1 MILNKLTLSSALDGK
16 TILVTGGTGSFGKK
30 FVAQTLSSFNPKKI
44 IVYSRDE
51 MKQWSMRKQY
61 DGEKR
66 VGFRIGDIRDRQQL
80 ADCLKNVDIV
90 IHAAATKIVPTAE
103 LNPFEC
109 VKTNVFGSMNVVEA
123 CKQAGVKRVIA
134 LSTDKACNPINLY
147 GATKLAADKL
157 FTVGDHLSESETKFA
172 VVRYGN
178 VMGSRGSVIP
188 FFLKLA
194 AEEKPFPIT
203 DPAMTRFM
211 ISLEEAVD
219 TVWLAIQEMAG
230 GEIFVRKAPSMGIVS
245 IAKAINPNAEM
256 YNIGIRAGEKMHEQM
271 IVEDDAPMTFEHESY
286 FVILPDR
293 SRIKRYLEKNA
304 HASPVEP
311 DFCYSS
317 EKNNEWMTV
326 GDLAH
331 FLRVN
336 KSTLESIE

>member
-1 MILNKLTLSSALDGK
+1 MISNKHALSSALDAK

-30 FVAQTLSSFNPKKI
+30 FVAQTLSSFNPKRI

-51 MKQWSMRKQY
+51 MKQWSMKSQY
-61 DGEKR
+61 DGENR
-66 VGFRIGDIRDRQQL
+66 IAFRIGDIRDRQQL

-123 CKQAGVKRVIA
+123 CKHAGVKCVIA

-147 GATKLAADKL
+147 GATKLTADKL

-194 AEEKPFPIT
+194 AEGKPFPIT

-211 ISLEEAVD
+211 ISLEDAVD
-219 TVWLAIQEMAG
+219 TVWLAIQEMEG

-256 YNIGIRAGEKMHEQM
+256 YDIGIRAGEKMHEKM
-271 IVEDDAPMTFEHESY
+271 IVEDDAPTTFEHKSY
-286 FVILPDR
+286 YVVLPDR
-293 SRIKRYLEKNA
+293 SRIESYLERNIN
-304 HASPVEP
+304 ASPVEP

-317 EKNNEWMTV
+317 DKNGNWMTID
-326 GDLAH
+326 DLAH
-331 FLRVN
+331 FLKFN
-336 KSTLESIE
+336 KSTLESV